1 MATNPDDI
9 RLTRQQQEL
18 IAEIVDQTAIPWTVI
33 LQDAI
38 EGFALTLANSE
49 SGQPSRTLYDAFAA
63 KGLVG
68 CIRSGREQLRSDSEM
83 MEGFGKDAWPADS
96 E

>member
-18 IAEIVDQTAIPWTVI
+18 IAKIADQTARTWTVV

-38 EGFALTLANSE
+38 DRFAVALPTSE
-49 SGQPSRTLYDAFAA
+49 SGQPYRTLYDAFAA
-63 KGLVG
+63 KGLIG
-68 CIRSGREQLRSDSEM
+68 CVRSGSKQLRKDFNLL
-83 MEGFGKDAWPADS
+83 EGFGKDSWPADS